1 MPVILK
7 REIAKRD
14 LAAQWLW
21 YAQNASVEV
30 ADRFLRAA
38 DRTLRGLAAQPF
50 SGAPF
55 ASRIGE
61 LAGVRHF
68 PMSCAF
74 DKLFLFYFAIE
85 NGIALPRLTHSS
97 RYLESLLAE
106 RTDSR
111 WGAL

>member
-61 LAGVRHF
+61 LAGMRHF
-68 PMSCAF
+68 PVSGGF
-74 DKLFLFYFAIE
+74 DKILLFYFAIE
-85 NGIALPRLTHSS
+85 NGIDLVRVIHGS
-97 RYLESLLAE
+97 RDIESLLAE
-106 RTDSR
+106 
-111 WGAL
+111 